1 MLSLLQVHELRS
13 LYNRIRVLLSFDILS
28 QLPVEL
34 SAMVLSYL
42 DARLLC
48 AVARCCHNW
57 RTTANRDE
65 LW

>member
-1 MLSLLQVHELRS
+1 MHQLRS

-28 QLPVEL
+28 QLPAEL
-34 SAMVLSYL
+34 SVMVLGYL

-48 AVARCCHNW
+48 AVARCCHSW
-57 RTTANRDE
+57 RRMANRDE